1 MIIEGSNFK
10 EKLNNLMNIGWVKTH
25 RTGNTGIGKT
35 LEDLLS
41 IPENNKKIPD
51 LRNAELKSHR
61 KGASS
66 LITLF
71 TLDRDVWKIKNA
83 DLIREYG
90 YWDEERSR
98 YAFYHTITS
107 SESSHGLFSEINNR
121 SLFLMHSS
129 GVALGEWELSAIT
142 RAFSEKMPNLVFVLA
157 DCRTID
163 NYEEFWYNEAYYLEG
178 VDEEQFIQYL
188 RDGTI
193 VLDIRMHL
201 KESGQA
207 RNHGTGFRISVK
219 YLPDLFASKI
229 DLLNEDYGSIDIE
242 DDEQRSLD
250 DFFP

>member
-1 MIIEGSNFK
+1 MIIEGSNFI
-10 EKLNNLMNIGWVKTH
+10 EKLNNLMKKGWVTSH
-25 RTGNTGIGKT
+25 RAGNTGIGKT
-35 LEDLLS
+35 LEDLLN
-41 IPENNKKIPD
+41 IPENNQKIPD
-51 LRNAELKSHR
+51 LGNAELKSHR

-66 LITLF
+66 LITLL
-71 TLDRDVWKIKNA
+71 TLDRDVWKINTA

-107 SESSHGLFSEINNR
+107 SESNHGLFSEINNR

-157 DCRTID
+157 DCRTIN

-178 VDEEQFIQYL
+178 VDEEQFMQYL
-188 RDGTI
+188 RDETI

-207 RNHGTGFRISVK
+207 RNHGTGFRIRAK
-219 YLPDLFASKI
+219 CLPDLFASKTN
-229 DLLNEDYGSIDIE
+229 LLNDDYKSIEVE
-242 DDEQRSLD
+242 DDEQRPLD